1 VHSGD
6 LGNFDKKN
14 NLRITGRL
22 KELIITAGGE
32 NVAPILIEEN
42 IKLAIPFVSNAMVI
56 GEGRKYLLC
65 ILTIKNEG
73 LASQPP
79 CYELGDCKKILE
91 KFDVKNVQNVQDVMS
106 NAIIKKIAQD
116 GNLFWFNRNRN

>member
-73 LASQPP
+73 WASQPP
-79 CYELGDCKKILE
+79 
-91 KFDVKNVQNVQDVMS
+91 
-106 NAIIKKIAQD
+106 
-116 GNLFWFNRNRN
+116 